1 MDPRLGPLIVD
12 GQNPEGLT
20 YGKFTMNDEEKR
32 MDTMQAPRLSVSA
45 AESRRHELERL
56 RRMSVEERIRA
67 SLTMSHRFSWL
78 KPKKQS
84 PSRGGS

>member
-1 MDPRLGPLIVD
+1 
-12 GQNPEGLT
+12 
-20 YGKFTMNDEEKR
+20 MNDEKKG
-32 MDTMQAPRLSVSA
+32 MDTIQAPRRSVSA

-56 RRMSVEERIRA
+56 RRMSVEERICA

-84 PSRGGS
+84 QACGGL